1 MNSVYSTPQTERAA
15 VFTLK
20 GNKIAPWLPD
30 FRQYKT
36 AGYSPVNPLIITDSP
51 PCFTDCK
58 PQITKVLTQ
67 ITDFIT

>member
-30 FRQYKT
+30 FRQYRT

-51 PCFTDCK
+51 PASRIANNK
-58 PQITKVLTQ
+58 QPKY
-67 ITDFIT
+67 